1 MSWKYFGFMVPIY
14 ISIILAGKLEMVS
27 LGQIV
32 ATNSVYRTQSSFVV
46 LELFFLFVGLEL
58 LFLL

>member
-1 MSWKYFGFMVPIY
+1 
-14 ISIILAGKLEMVS
+14 MVS

-32 ATNSVYRTQSSFVV
+32 ATNTVYRTQSRFVV
-46 LELFFLFVGLEL
+46 LELFILLVGLGL